1 METAYIPD
9 GYLNLAAL
17 CPATRALGPGLR
29 SAVWVQGCPFHCP
42 GCIAPDWLPQKP
54 ARVIKLPFALEQ
66 LTSHPGIV
74 GMTISG
80 GEPMLQARSLAALC
94 RQMRQR
100 KGGDFSILCFT
111 GFRWEDLQRQPRST
125 GWHDLVNEIDTL
137 LAGPFLINRQLKSG
151 LLGSSNKQVIH
162 LTPRLAQVDFYSL
175 PRTIEVH
182 IQNGEA
188 LMVGVPGEGTYQILK
203 GVEGRLGDVRL

>member
-1 METAYIPD
+1 METSYIPE
-9 GYLNLAAL
+9 GYLNVAAL

-29 SAVWVQGCPFHCP
+29 AGVWVQGCPFHCL

-54 ARVIKLPFALEQ
+54 ARVIKISFTVEQ
-66 LTSHPGIV
+66 LTFHPNIV
-74 GMTISG
+74 GLTISG
-80 GEPMLQARSLAALC
+80 GEPMLQARNLAAMC
-94 RQMRQR
+94 RQIR
-100 KGGDFSILCFT
+100 KVKGEDFTILCFT
-111 GFRWEDLQRQPRST
+111 GYRWEDLQRQPRSL

-137 LAGPFLINRQLKSG
+137 LAGPFLINRQLKTG
-151 LLGSSNKQVIH
+151 LLGSNNKQVIH
-162 LTPRLAQVDFYSL
+162 FTPRLEQVDFHSQ

-203 GVEGRLGDVRL
+203 GVEGRLGDVRV